1 MTCTLESST
10 FFGTMPVTR
19 LDATSTVFCN
29 KTLLLDTTLGNVGFI
44 LCIYDSRSVDLRS
57 AHTALEAVLLL
68 LRQECNTFESDKN
81 TKGNAISGSKNKK
94 IYNYINKQGLT
105 KQQKSYLYEC
115 LKQ

>member
-1 MTCTLESST
+1 MSEAEKGLKDY
-10 FFGTMPVTR
+10 GIPI
-19 LDATSTVFCN
+19 AT
-29 KTLLLDTTLGNVGFI
+29 
-44 LCIYDSRSVDLRS
+44 Y
-57 AHTALEAVLLL
+57 LL